1 MEKSYLENK
10 IKEIVAET
18 LTVSFD
24 KVTLSAELVGDLG
37 GDSLDM
43 VSLLIALEAE
53 FDIATLNGEGRSIVT
68 VLNVIDA
75 VKKYVD
81 K

>member
-1 MEKSYLENK
+1 MEKSYLENRV
-10 IKEIVAET
+10 KEIIAEE
-18 LTVSFD
+18 LTVGLD
-24 KVTLSAELVGDLG
+24 KVTLNAELVGDLG

-43 VSLLIALEAE
+43 MSLLIALEEE
-53 FDIATLNGEGRSIVT
+53 FDIATLNGEDRSIVT

-81 K
+81 